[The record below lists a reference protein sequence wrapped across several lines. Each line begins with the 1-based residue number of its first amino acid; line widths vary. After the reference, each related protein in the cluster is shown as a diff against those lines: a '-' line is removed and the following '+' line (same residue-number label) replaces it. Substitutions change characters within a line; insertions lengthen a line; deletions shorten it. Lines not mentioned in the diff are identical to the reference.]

1 MRIGIDARK
10 IRDFGIGQY
19 ILALLTHLPE
29 CDEED
34 TFVIF
39 HYPDDTSLIPAH
51 AGRFELVTETSPKY
65 SPQELVLLS
74 VKMAQQRLN
83 LFHAPHYTLPPIRP
97 CRGIVT
103 IHDVTHL
110 RFPEYL
116 RHPAMYYYA
125 KGMMW
130 AAAKS
135 AKAVLTVSECSKQD
149 IIRYLGVPPDKI
161 EVIYNGLTPMPPTQK
176 RRDDLAAQFGIRQPY
191 LLYLGNFLPHKNAA
205 TLIQA
210 FSLLK
215 RRETGFPYQLVLAG
229 KHDRVREQLLAQIQ
243 QAQLERDVVLTGFV
257 EPEWAAALYRYAEMF
272 VYPSK
277 YEGFG
282 LQALEAMA
290 CDVPVI
296 IAEAGAL
303 PEVAGDAA
311 LRFDPNSAEQLA
323 ERIHELSSTP
333 TLRDTLIQRG
343 RQQMQKF
350 SWREMAQKT
359 AAAYRRALER

>member
-19 ILALLTHLPE
+19 IMALLTHLPE
-29 CDEED
+29 CDEHD

-39 HYPDDTSLIPAH
+39 HYPDDASLIPAH
-51 AGRFELVTETSPKY
+51 AGRFELVTDTSPKY
-65 SPQELVLLS
+65 SPQELLLLPI
-74 VKMAQQRLN
+74 KMARQRLD
-83 LFHAPHYTLPPIRP
+83 LFHAPHYTLPPLRP
-97 CRGIVT
+97 CKGIVT

-149 IIRYLGVPPDKI
+149 IIRYLGVPPEKI
-161 EVIYNGLTPMPPTQK
+161 EVIHNGLTPMPPTQK
-176 RRDDLAAQFGIRQPY
+176 RRDDLAAQFGIHQPY

-205 TLIQA
+205 TLVQA

-215 RRETGFPYQLVLAG
+215 RRETSFPHQLVLAG
-229 KHDRVREQLLAQIQ
+229 KNDRLREQLLAQIQ
-243 QAQLERDVVLTGFV
+243 QAQLERDVILTGFV
-257 EPEWAAALYRYAEMF
+257 DSEWAAALYRHAEMF

-303 PEVAGDAA
+303 PEVAGEAA

-323 ERIHELSSTP
+323 ERILELSSTP
-333 TLRDTLIQRG
+333 TLRETLIQRG
-343 RQQMQKF
+343 QQQIQKF
-350 SWREMAQKT
+350 SWRGMAQKT
-359 AAAYRRALER
+359 AAAYRRALR

>member
-1 MRIGIDARK
+1 MS
-10 IRDFGIGQY
+10 
-19 ILALLTHLPE
+19 LLTHLPE
-29 CDEED
+29 CDEHN

-39 HYPDDTSLIPAH
+39 YYPDDASFIPAH
-51 AGRFELVTETSPKY
+51 AGRFELVTDASPKY
-65 SPQELVLLS
+65 SPQELLLLPI
-74 VKMAQQRLN
+74 KMARQRLD

-97 CRGIVT
+97 CKGIVT

-135 AKAVLTVSECSKQD
+135 AKAILTVSECSKQD
-149 IIRYLGVPPDKI
+149 IIRYLGVPPEKI
-161 EVIYNGLTPMPPTQK
+161 EVIHNGLTPMPPTQK
-176 RRDDLAAQFGIRQPY
+176 RRDDLVAQFGLRQPY

-210 FSLLK
+210 LGLLK
-215 RRETGFPYQLVLAG
+215 RRDAGFPYQLVLAG
-229 KHDRVREQLLAQIQ
+229 KHDRLREQLLAQIQ
-243 QAQLERDVVLTGFV
+243 QAQLERDVILTGFIDS
-257 EPEWAAALYRYAEMF
+257 EWAAALYRHADMF

-303 PEVAGDAA
+303 PEVAGEAA

-323 ERIHELSSTP
+323 ERILELFSTP
-333 TLRDTLIQRG
+333 TLRETLIQRG
-343 RQQMQKF
+343 RQQIQKF
-350 SWREMAQKT
+350 SWREMARKT
-359 AAAYRRALER
+359 AAAYRRVLE